1 MDELTDEIK
10 QKANDLLK
18 ITETTK
24 NCQLC
29 DVNKPHK
36 FKCP

>member
-1 MDELTDEIK
+1 MNELTDEIK
-10 QKANDLLK
+10 QKANDLFTK
-18 ITETTK
+18 SETTK

-29 DVNKPHK
+29 DENKPHK